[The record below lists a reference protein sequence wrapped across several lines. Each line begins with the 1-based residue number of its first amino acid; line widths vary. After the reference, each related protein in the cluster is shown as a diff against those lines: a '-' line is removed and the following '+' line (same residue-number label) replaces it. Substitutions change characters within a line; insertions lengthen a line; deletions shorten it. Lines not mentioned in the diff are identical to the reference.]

1 MPLNAALNPY
11 LYSFSTKPVRIHVDD
26 LLANW
31 QGEPEAEEEEEED
44 GEKGE
49 TELRDTSVGGS
60 TTVSSSKGDTAV
72 TSAEGSST
80 GQLQKY

>member
-11 LYSFSTKPVRIHVDD
+11 LYSFSAKPVRIPVDD

-49 TELRDTSVGGS
+49 TELRDTSVGG
-60 TTVSSSKGDTAV
+60 TTMMSSSKGDTTLTTALS
-72 TSAEGSST
+72 TS
-80 GQLQKY
+80 QLQKY